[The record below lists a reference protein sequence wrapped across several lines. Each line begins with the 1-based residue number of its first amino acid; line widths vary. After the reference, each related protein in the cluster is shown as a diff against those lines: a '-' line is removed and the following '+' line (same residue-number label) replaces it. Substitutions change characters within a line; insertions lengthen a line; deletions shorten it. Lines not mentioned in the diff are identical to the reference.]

1 LSASIDAPAFGSVL
15 VTGGLGA
22 IGSYVT
28 ASLLATGSRVTTFS
42 RSADLS
48 TLRLLADESHLRR
61 LTVVQGDLLHK
72 GEVARAI
79 ADTAPQ
85 LIVALSS
92 MLIPASNADPLSAY
106 DVNLGGVLQCLDAA
120 QRYDVPRVV
129 VASAKAAYGV
139 LPPGYRSPAFRPVTE
154 DLRFPPGNIYGLTK
168 RAAEDVCGYYRSQRG
183 VEVACLRLGST
194 YGPGKDKGKGK
205 GKGKGNGM
213 HQSYSS
219 LKSRIVEAAALGRDV
234 VVRGADVVD
243 DLVYNRDVAKA
254 VLCAAAVDPA
264 GRDHLVY
271 NVSGGALVSMREFVA
286 EVARCC
292 PDSRVEFVESDE
304 SASTGLRLRMDI
316 SLAAREIGYVPDFPG
331 TAGVSDYVAVIRT
344 GRGGVMPAAGEAR
357 LELAV

>member
-1 LSASIDAPAFGSVL
+1 VSRHSPASIDAPAFGSVL

-48 TLRLLADESHLRR
+48 TLRLLADESHLGR
-61 LTVVQGDLLHK
+61 LTVVQGDLLRK
-72 GEVARAI
+72 GEVARAV
-79 ADTAPQ
+79 AESAPQ

-120 QRYDVPRVV
+120 QRYDVPKVV

-139 LPPGYRSPAFRPVTE
+139 LPPGYRSPGFRPVTE
-154 DLRFPPGNIYGLTK
+154 DLRFPPGNIYGLSK
-168 RAAEDVCGYYRSQRG
+168 RAVEDVCCYYRSQRG
-183 VEVACLRLGST
+183 VDVACLRLGST
-194 YGPGKDKGKGK
+194 YGPGKDKGDGP
-205 GKGKGNGM
+205 

-234 VVRGADVVD
+234 LVRGADVVD

-254 VLCAAAVDPA
+254 VLCAATADPVR
-264 GRDHLVY
+264 RDHHVY
-271 NVSGGALVSMREFVA
+271 NVSGGALVSMRQFVA

-292 PDSRVEFVESDE
+292 PDARVEFVESDE
-304 SASTGLRLRMDI
+304 SASTGLRLHMDI
-316 SLAAREIGYVPDFPG
+316 SLAAREIGYVPGFPG
-331 TAGVSDYVAVIRT
+331 TAGVADYVAVMRT
-344 GRGGVMPAAGEAR
+344 GRGAMPAAGEAR
-357 LELAV
+357 LELVV